1 MKRALFL
8 IVTGVV
14 VLLILDHTAA
24 ATGDGDHNPCDGYQ
38 GSTWPHHDPC
48 QPDCEEKPWKCQ
60 PTTTTATTTTSLDTT
75 TIPASTSTLPAP
87 TSTAPGS
94 IPSSLSPSTTTG
106 SSLPPPVTVTPPT
119 SSVALIPPV
128 PPTSAVAATP
138 TAPSTAPQIPETGFN
153 QLVATVAL
161 ILLCL
166 GIACFIVQRIW
177 PL

>member
-8 IVTGVV
+8 IAAGVIA
-14 VLLILDHTAA
+14 LLILDHTAA
-24 ATGDGDHNPCDGYQ
+24 ATGDGEHNPCDSYQ

-48 QPDCEEKPWKCQ
+48 QPVCEEKPWKCQ
-60 PTTTTATTTTSLDTT
+60 PTTTVATTHPTTTSTT
-75 TIPASTSTLPAP
+75 STVGSTSTTPAP
-87 TSTAPGS
+87 TTTVATTSTP
-94 IPSSLSPSTTTG
+94 PSLSPSTTTG

-128 PPTSAVAATP
+128 APTTVLTAA
-138 TAPSTAPQIPETGFN
+138 APAALPETGFN
-153 QLVATVAL
+153 QLAATVAL